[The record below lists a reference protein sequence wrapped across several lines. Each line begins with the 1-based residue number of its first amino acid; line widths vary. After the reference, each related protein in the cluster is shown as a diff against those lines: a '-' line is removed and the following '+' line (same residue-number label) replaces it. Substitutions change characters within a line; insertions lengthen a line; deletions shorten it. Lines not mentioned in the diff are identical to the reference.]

1 MSSVLALATVV
12 TCAVF
17 LGYAATGPA
26 VDAPVAMRSSAPPA
40 PEPSRLPK
48 LATQIE
54 SLHKAE
60 RRQFSVQQ
68 AIGWSDAPL
77 GDTVT
82 AASTDRYPDG
92 GTLNPKSRSGPQ
104 NGGDTLPQP
113 LSPLPAP
120 ASQGAASS
128 PDTPRQFVLP
138 LDRPETVNGS
148 VEIAEGM
155 VSVAVRQAPLHSVL
169 SLLAKQQG
177 LSIVAS
183 SSLTQPVTVTLQP
196 TTLENA
202 LDALLSV
209 AGCTWTSRNGVIYV
223 TEMSKDS
230 ASSPFFQGREVR
242 VFTLN
247 YAAADDLEKVVTGLL
262 SPVGKVFIRQLNPA
276 DNLRTA
282 EQIVVEDLPPFIERV
297 ADYIAQADQAPRQVM
312 IEARILQVRLGKDK
326 DHGVNFDALT
336 RMSGARVHL
345 WTKGFAD
352 EEGPGMVFTVDGT
365 DFNNVID
372 CLTNTVDA
380 KTLASPKT
388 LVVNGQQS
396 KIQIGRR
403 LGYFVTTTTQTSTLQ
418 DVRFLDVGVVLHV
431 TPTITADGRVLMQV
445 APKVSSG
452 DINPTTTLPEEE
464 TTEVETSV
472 IVPDGHGIIIGGL
485 IQEFDADRQSKLSGL
500 GDLWVVGRLFQSR
513 QVERER
519 HEVIVA
525 LLPRIV
531 DCSSCEDADELDRA
545 RSPLLEPHLAPAF
558 RPWEPALPD
567 AAHRP
572 LWSVRKGEKSASAC
586 LVEPSVP
593 QAGSEQLPH
602 PVSAPAAEGL
612 AYPEPVR
619 LPAVE

>member
-1 MSSVLALATVV
+1 M
-12 TCAVF
+12 
-17 LGYAATGPA
+17 
-26 VDAPVAMRSSAPPA
+26 SAPA
-40 PEPSRLPK
+40 IAIKSPK
-48 LATQIE
+48 E
-54 SLHKAE
+54 SVE
-60 RRQFSVQQ
+60 Q
-68 AIGWSDAPL
+68 AVEWRETPL
-77 GDTVT
+77 SNTVT
-82 AASTDRYPDG
+82 NASTDRYLFAQAPAVGNQVGDEW
-92 GTLNPKSRSGPQ
+92 SGP
-104 NGGDTLPQP
+104 DVLPTPSQV
-113 LSPLPAP
+113 SPPDAVPPPAEP
-120 ASQGAASS
+120 
-128 PDTPRQFVLP
+128 TPRRLVLP
-138 LDRPETVNGS
+138 LDQPGKFDGS
-148 VEIAEGM
+148 VQTSNGM

-572 LWSVRKGEKSASAC
+572 LWSVRKGGKSGSAC
-586 LVEPSVP
+586 VVEPSLP
-593 QAGSEQLPH
+593 QVGSEQLPH